1 MRKYNCQGYYTNKRD
16 RAGAIWDAMEKR
28 RIKLRKMEAAL
39 LLSEEDAPEEDAPIS
54 PVSLR
59 ATKKAKK

>member
-28 RIKLRKMEAAL
+28 RIKLRKMEKAL
-39 LLSEEDAPEEDAPIS
+39 LVEESEEEEPIS
-54 PVSLR
+54 LR
-59 ATKKAKK
+59 TTKKAKK